1 MLLEKIKKYREAQ
14 KEKREAK
21 PKTVLRE
28 WLDALVFAVVA
39 ATIVRW
45 LIFTP
50 YTIPTS
56 SMEKSLLVGD
66 FLIVS
71 KLHYGAKTPKTPL
84 QLPLTSN
91 YIWGTQTPAY
101 LSWIQLPVFRV
112 PGFTSVKNNDV
123 VVFHY
128 PGDLTMDANGN
139 PSTSDAGKPIP
150 SDQRTP
156 YIKRCIGIPG
166 DTLKIVDKQIFI
178 NDKAFP
184 VPEKMQTSY
193 NIVTDGSIK
202 DRVFLR
208 NDITDYSK
216 TSRGYQ
222 IQTDAKAAEKL
233 GNMSFIKGVSE
244 MTSPAGQRGPQV
256 YPNHKNYAWNIDNFG
271 PVYIPKEGGKI
282 DINETTLALYGNV
295 IKNYD
300 GNEDVEIKDNKLY
313 IGGTEITSYTFRLN
327 YYFMMGDNRHNS
339 LDSRYWGFVPSDH
352 IIGKAIFTWWS
363 VDKNESWLNIG
374 SKIRWNK
381 IFKSID

>member
-1 MLLEKIKKYREAQ
+1 MLLEKIKKFKVAIKP
-14 KEKREAK
+14 KEKAK
-21 PKTVLRE
+21 PKSVLRE
-28 WLDALVFAVVA
+28 WLDALVFAIVA

-91 YIWGTQTPAY
+91 FIWGTETPSY
-101 LSWIQLPVFRV
+101 LSWIQLPVFRI

-128 PGDLTMDANGN
+128 PGDLTMKSN
-139 PSTSDAGKPIP
+139 GKPIP

-166 DTLKIVDKQIFI
+166 DTLKILDKKIYI
-178 NDKAFP
+178 NDDAFP
-184 VPEKMQTSY
+184 TPTKMQTSY
-193 NIVTDGSIK
+193 TIETEGTIK

-208 NDITDYSK
+208 NDITDFSK
-216 TSRGYQ
+216 SSSGYQ
-222 IQTDAKAAEKL
+222 IQTDENTAGKL
-233 GNMSFIKGVSE
+233 MAMSFIKNLKEIKTAPGE
-244 MTSPAGQRGPQV
+244 KGYQV
-256 YPNHKNYAWNIDNFG
+256 YPNDKDYAWNIDNFG
-271 PVYIPKEGGKI
+271 PVYIPKKGDKI
-282 DINETTLALYGNV
+282 AINKTNLVLYGNV

-300 GNEDVEIKDNKLY
+300 GNKNVEIKEGKLL
-313 IGGTEITSYTFRLN
+313 IDGAEIKEYTFQLN

-363 VDKNESWLNIG
+363 VDKNESWLNIID
-374 SKIRWNK
+374 KIRWNK
-381 IFKSID
+381 IFKAIN